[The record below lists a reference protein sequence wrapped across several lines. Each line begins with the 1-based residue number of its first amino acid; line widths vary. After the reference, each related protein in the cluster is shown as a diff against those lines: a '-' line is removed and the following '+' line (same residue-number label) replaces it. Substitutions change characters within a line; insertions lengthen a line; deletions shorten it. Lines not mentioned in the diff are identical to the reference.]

1 MEQNGIKFTLVDTKK
16 VCVSGFPELEGRE
29 GCYLGEG
36 MAMFWGKEW
45 RNYELFVANT
55 HTCKIRKLSTEG
67 GTMLV
72 DDREIDLDLIE
83 KKCPHGYRNAKDKVL
98 KYEGLNR
105 YGGFEKGVCAI
116 SWMLYPEGRYF
127 ADSDGFGGEDNEEE
141 CVYAIMDTH
150 LDFIVPFR
158 PVDNIEKLLEE
169 VRAHTCGSEL

>member
-1 MEQNGIKFTLVDTKK
+1 M
-16 VCVSGFPELEGRE
+16 
-29 GCYLGEG
+29 
-36 MAMFWGKEW
+36 
-45 RNYELFVANT
+45 
-55 HTCKIRKLSTEG
+55 
-67 GTMLV
+67 
-72 DDREIDLDLIE
+72 DLIA

-98 KYEGLNR
+98 KYGGVNR